1 MTHPTFLNF
10 DFNNFLNYKLV
21 DLQKLNKMNNEEK
34 IYVDYRLQEDRY
46 KDLRTKKLAKIFEKI
61 SNVNFLV
68 NQGSSVL
75 K

>member
-1 MTHPTFLNF
+1 
-10 DFNNFLNYKLV
+10 
-21 DLQKLNKMNNEEK
+21 MNNEEK
-34 IYVDYRLQEDRY
+34 IFVDYRLQEDRY

-68 NQGSSVL
+68 NIGSSFL

>member
-34 IYVDYRLQEDRY
+34 IFVDYRLQEDRY
-46 KDLRTKKLAKIFEKI
+46 KDQRTKKLAKIFEKI
-61 SNVNFLV
+61 SNVSFFL
-68 NQGSSVL
+68 NKGYSFL